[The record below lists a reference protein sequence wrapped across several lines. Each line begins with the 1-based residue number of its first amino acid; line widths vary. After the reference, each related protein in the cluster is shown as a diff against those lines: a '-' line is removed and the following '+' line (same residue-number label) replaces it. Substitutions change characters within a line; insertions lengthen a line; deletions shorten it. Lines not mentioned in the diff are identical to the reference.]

1 MKKAFYAVAFLAG
14 AVVGAVSGAFAMNKY
29 IHKHYDISEKTD
41 DDDADDTDTEEPFES
56 VEQNEDDGLSK
67 EEKIIKRANND
78 ILKHVKD
85 PEERKKTEA
94 LLKEYVT
101 LSSIYGGEE
110 VVETHDTPYRIMPD
124 QFSEFSDYSAVEL
137 TLYSD
142 GIVADDRDE
151 IVPNAE
157 ELLGPNFRSMFK
169 EGEDELY
176 IRNDERCCDYA
187 ILKDLQTYETL
198 EDERP
203 HYIEEE

>member
-14 AVVGAVSGAFAMNKY
+14 AVVGAVSGAFAMNEY

-41 DDDADDTDTEEPFES
+41 DADDAEEPFES
-56 VEQNEDDGLSK
+56 VEQDEDDGLSQ

-94 LLKEYVT
+94 LLNEYVT

-110 VVETHDTPYRIMPD
+110 VVEVHDTPYRIMPD

>member
-41 DDDADDTDTEEPFES
+41 DADDTEEPFES

-94 LLKEYVT
+94 LLNEYVT

-110 VVETHDTPYRIMPD
+110 VVEMHDTPYRIMPD

-142 GIVADDRDE
+142 GIVADYRDE

>member
-1 MKKAFYAVAFLAG
+1 MKKACYAVAFLVV

-29 IHKHYDISEKTD
+29 IHKHYDISEKPD
-41 DDDADDTDTEEPFES
+41 DDDADDTEEPTES

-85 PEERKKTEA
+85 PEERKKAEA
-94 LLKEYVT
+94 LLNEYVT

-110 VVETHDTPYRIMPD
+110 VVEMHDTPYRIMPD

-137 TLYSD
+137 TLYPD

>member
-41 DDDADDTDTEEPFES
+41 DADDTDAEEPFES

-94 LLKEYVT
+94 LLNEYVT

-110 VVETHDTPYRIMPD
+110 VVEMHDTPYRIMPD

>member
-1 MKKAFYAVAFLAG
+1 MKKAFYAVAFLA
-14 AVVGAVSGAFAMNKY
+14 GAVSGAFAMNKY

-41 DDDADDTDTEEPFES
+41 DADDTDTEEPVES
-56 VEQNEDDGLSK
+56 VEQNEDDGLSQ

-85 PEERKKTEA
+85 PEERRKTEA
-94 LLKEYVT
+94 LLNEYVT

>member
-41 DDDADDTDTEEPFES
+41 DADDTDTEKPFES

-94 LLKEYVT
+94 LLNEYVT

-110 VVETHDTPYRIMPD
+110 VVEVHDTPYRIMPD

-157 ELLGPNFRSMFK
+157 ELLGPKFRSMFK

>member
-41 DDDADDTDTEEPFES
+41 DADDTDTEEPVES
-56 VEQNEDDGLSK
+56 VEQNEDDGLSQ

-85 PEERKKTEA
+85 PEERRKTEA
-94 LLKEYVT
+94 LLNEYVT